1 MPFARKIPVGG
12 WSNVINA
19 VTGIHNKEHA
29 THGPSWRMIVQ
40 LSDPIEAYGVYP
52 GGQDGSPAS
61 KYYDNFVD
69 TWAAGNYYHL
79 WFMKET
85 ESKDKRIIG
94 TLIFTNS

>member
-1 MPFARKIPVGG
+1 MPFAKKIPVGG

-19 VTGIHNKEHA
+19 VTHS
-29 THGPSWRMIVQ
+29 HGPSWRMIVQ

-52 GGQDGSPAS
+52 GGQDGSPSS

-69 TWAAGNYYHL
+69 TWASGNYYRL

-94 TLIFTNS
+94 TLTFTNS